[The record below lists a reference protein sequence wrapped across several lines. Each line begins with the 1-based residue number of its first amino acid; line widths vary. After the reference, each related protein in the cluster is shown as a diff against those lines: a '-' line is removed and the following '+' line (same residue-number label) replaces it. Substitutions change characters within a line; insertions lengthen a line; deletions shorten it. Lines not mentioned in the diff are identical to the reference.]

1 MKLLRLGEVGRER
14 PAILDAEGALRAL
27 SSHLRDID
35 GDWLQSG
42 GLEELRGLDPRALP
56 RIAGTP
62 RIGCPVAGIRKFIC
76 VGLNYRDHAAEA
88 GLAVPLEPILFMKA
102 TTAIQGPNDPVVIPR
117 GGEKTDWEVELAVII
132 GRRAQYVAQEDALSY
147 VAGFCVAND
156 VSERAFQMERGGQ
169 WVKGKS
175 CDTFGPIGPW
185 LVTLDEIPAPFHLRM
200 RLDVNGERLQ
210 DGSTRT
216 MIFDVPFLVHYI
228 SQFMTLEAGDVISTG
243 TPPGVGMG
251 QMPPRFLRAGDVM
264 TVGIEGLGEQ
274 TQSVKAYGQ
283 Q

>member
-14 PAILDAEGALRAL
+14 PAILDAEGAPRDL

-88 GLAVPLEPILFMKA
+88 G
-102 TTAIQGPNDPVVIPR
+102 
-117 GGEKTDWEVELAVII
+117 
-132 GRRAQYVAQEDALSY
+132 
-147 VAGFCVAND
+147 
-156 VSERAFQMERGGQ
+156 
-169 WVKGKS
+169 
-175 CDTFGPIGPW
+175 
-185 LVTLDEIPAPFHLRM
+185 
-200 RLDVNGERLQ
+200 
-210 DGSTRT
+210 
-216 MIFDVPFLVHYI
+216 
-228 SQFMTLEAGDVISTG
+228 
-243 TPPGVGMG
+243 
-251 QMPPRFLRAGDVM
+251 MPPRFLRAGDVM